1 MVLFNLRHWAH
12 IWCHGDILY
21 NPWFLSTSLK
31 QHQKAELTEF
41 EKQDGWKVRSK
52 QGQRSGQQNPKSGW
66 KCLLHVPD
74 MMLVTKQAH
83 FPTWGSPIPY
93 WTGCKQEYFYITA
106 SSTLIF
112 VSQAVKRNALAF
124 VSITEYVLILLNLC
138 KLNVRGHPGFV
149 VFRCL
154 WKATLVFGAAANLFQ
169 YKLKVTSLC
178 HFSLCVKELW
188 KAILSSWSLK
198 SPFYYSHRC
207 CQLKK
212 ACYKWIDLWQ
222 DCWLT
227 GKSLLCMDLTSQP
240 CIANFSTNSFF
251 REEFFQPHCINSCW
265 KHLCIDHL

>member
-66 KCLLHVPD
+66 KCLLHAPD
-74 MMLVTKQAH
+74 IMLVMKQAH

-93 WTGCKQEYFYITA
+93 WTECKQEYFYITA

-112 VSQAVKRNALAF
+112 LSQAVKRNTLAF

-212 ACYKWIDLWQ
+212 ACYKWINLWQ

>member
-66 KCLLHVPD
+66 KCLLHAPD
-74 MMLVTKQAH
+74 IMLVTKQAH

-93 WTGCKQEYFYITA
+93 WTECKQEYFYITA

-112 VSQAVKRNALAF
+112 LSQAVKRNTLAF

-212 ACYKWIDLWQ
+212 ACYKWINLWQ